1 MLNSGNIMEKKNKNK
16 PQTLELYF
24 FMLQAENIVQIA
36 NLFPTILTFQD
47 LIF

>member
-1 MLNSGNIMEKKNKNK
+1 MLNSGNITEKKKTK
-16 PQTLELYF
+16 TQTLELHF

-36 NLFPTILTFQD
+36 NLFPTILTFPD